1 MQQNINILTKYI
13 WWYIV
18 QYWILCIHSGLNY
31 RFCVNLNKTG
41 PVVFV
46 LVLVP
51 YNNINNRD
59 WNFSNHFVG
68 LSDLKANISS
78 LNSISILFY
87 NQYTLFIH
95 STGEKVKIL
104 VLQIL
109 IFSES
114 ERTNVSFK
122 RSSES
127 LHWSAEAWLG
137 QNTLHNWKL
146 NFCELVAFC

>member
-1 MQQNINILTKYI
+1 MVYCSILNFVHKF
-13 WWYIV
+13 WPKL
-18 QYWILCIHSGLNY
+18 QILCKFEQNWSCS
-31 RFCVNLNKTG
+31 FCVS
-41 PVVFV
+41 
-46 LVLVP
+46 LVP
-51 YNNINNRD
+51 YNNINNKD
-59 WNFSNHFVG
+59 WNFSNHSVG
-68 LSDLKANISS
+68 LSDLKADISAV
-78 LNSISILFY
+78 NSISILFY
-87 NQYTLFIH
+87 DQYTLSIH

-104 VLQIL
+104 VLQIS

-146 NFCELVAFC
+146 NICELVAFC